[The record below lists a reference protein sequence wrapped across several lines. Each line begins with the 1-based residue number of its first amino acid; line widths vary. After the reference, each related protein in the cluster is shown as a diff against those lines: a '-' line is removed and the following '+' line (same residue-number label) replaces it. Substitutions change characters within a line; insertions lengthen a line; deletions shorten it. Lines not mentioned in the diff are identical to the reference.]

1 MSTQIIINLYTSSK
15 IRIAFINGLS
25 ANTKYSKTHLSKMIQ
40 SGGFALYEV
49 TGSVIK
55 VLESMPKF
63 LDIKLKNV
71 LQKRWNFWCNKNSW

>member
-1 MSTQIIINLYTSSK
+1 MSAQIIINWYRSSK
-15 IRIAFINGLS
+15 IGIASINGLS
-25 ANTKYSKTHLSKMIQ
+25 ANTKYSKTHLPKMIQ

-71 LQKRWNFWCNKNSW
+71 LKKRWNFWCNKNSW

>member
-25 ANTKYSKTHLSKMIQ
+25 SNTKYSKTHLSKMIQ

-71 LQKRWNFWCNKNSW
+71 LKKRWNFWCNKNSW

>member
-1 MSTQIIINLYTSSK
+1 
-15 IRIAFINGLS
+15 
-25 ANTKYSKTHLSKMIQ
+25 MIQ

-71 LQKRWNFWCNKNSW
+71 LKKRWNF

>member
-15 IRIAFINGLS
+15 IRIAFINCLS

-71 LQKRWNFWCNKNSW
+71 LKKRWNFWCNKNSW

>member
-1 MSTQIIINLYTSSK
+1 
-15 IRIAFINGLS
+15 
-25 ANTKYSKTHLSKMIQ
+25 MIQ

-63 LDIKLKNV
+63 LDNKSKNV
-71 LQKRWNFWCNKNSW
+71 LKKKIKFLMQ